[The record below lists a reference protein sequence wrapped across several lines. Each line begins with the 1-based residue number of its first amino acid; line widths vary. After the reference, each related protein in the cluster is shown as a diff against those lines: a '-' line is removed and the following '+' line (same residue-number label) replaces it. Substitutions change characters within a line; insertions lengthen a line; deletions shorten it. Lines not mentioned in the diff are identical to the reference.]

1 VALRGTLGGWLHK
14 TEAKRATDALEAM
27 IASQDP
33 AWLEQWKALEEHSQD
48 PKAMVSSHGRTLE
61 NFGGHF
67 TRLYLFATETIRRIV
82 R

>member
-1 VALRGTLGGWLHK
+1 
-14 TEAKRATDALEAM
+14 
-27 IASQDP
+27 
-33 AWLEQWKALEEHSQD
+33 
-48 PKAMVSSHGRTLE
+48 MVSSHGRTLE